1 MVVTAFTARV
11 TSAAASG
18 DVPNDMPPVA
28 HVGARDVHLDQPHLL
43 LAVDALAAIGVLLD
57 RGSPEMLAITG
68 LRKKRFSR
76 GSSSAITASMP
87 GFCKPHGVD
96 HARRYSA
103 MRGVGLPKR
112 GSRVVPLN
120 ENEPRML
127 MS

>member
-1 MVVTAFTARV
+1 
-11 TSAAASG
+11 
-18 DVPNDMPPVA
+18 
-28 HVGARDVHLDQPHLL
+28 
-43 LAVDALAAIGVLLD
+43 
-57 RGSPEMLAITG
+57 MLAITG

-87 GFCKPHGVD
+87 GFCKPTALIMPAVH
-96 HARRYSA
+96 SA